1 MDRLTKQLAEVKQSL
16 TLAEAQ
22 RDDLKQKCGSTEEE
36 LKASADRARG
46 MTALQKELSEYQERE
61 KTLKKTL
68 TQSKEAEQVSLSA
81 HRDGTELMTV
91 LEDAAYDC

>member
-1 MDRLTKQLAEVKQSL
+1 MFQLMNRSAKELAEVQQSL

-46 MTALQKELSEYQERE
+46 VTALQKELSEYQERE

-68 TQSKEAEQVSLSA
+68 AQSKEAEQVS
-81 HRDGTELMTV
+81 
-91 LEDAAYDC
+91 

>member
-1 MDRLTKQLAEVKQSL
+1 MSELMNRSAREMAEVKQSL

-46 MTALQKELSEYQERE
+46 VTALQKELSEYQERE

-68 TQSKEAEQVSLSA
+68 TQSKEAEQVSWQRLM
-81 HRDGTELMTV
+81 TELS
-91 LEDAAYDC
+91 

>member
-1 MDRLTKQLAEVKQSL
+1 MFQLMNRSAKEMAEVRQSL

-46 MTALQKELSEYQERE
+46 VTALQKELSEYQERE

-68 TQSKEAEQVSLSA
+68 TQSKEAEQVSWQRLM
-81 HRDGTELMTV
+81 TELS
-91 LEDAAYDC
+91 

>member
-1 MDRLTKQLAEVKQSL
+1 MFQLMHRSAKEMAEVRQSL

-46 MTALQKELSEYQERE
+46 VTALQKELSEYQERE

-68 TQSKEAEQVSLSA
+68 TQSKEAEQVN
-81 HRDGTELMTV
+81 
-91 LEDAAYDC
+91 

>member
-1 MDRLTKQLAEVKQSL
+1 MFQLMHRSAKEMAEVRQSL

-46 MTALQKELSEYQERE
+46 VTALQKELSEYQERE

-68 TQSKEAEQVSLSA
+68 TQCKEAEQVS
-81 HRDGTELMTV
+81 
-91 LEDAAYDC
+91 

>member
-1 MDRLTKQLAEVKQSL
+1 MNRLTKQLAEVKQSL

-61 KTLKKTL
+61 KALKKTL
-68 TQSKEAEQVSLSA
+68 TQTKEAEQVSWLG
-81 HRDGTELMTV
+81 RIEQMTV
-91 LEDAAYDC
+91 LEDSAYDC